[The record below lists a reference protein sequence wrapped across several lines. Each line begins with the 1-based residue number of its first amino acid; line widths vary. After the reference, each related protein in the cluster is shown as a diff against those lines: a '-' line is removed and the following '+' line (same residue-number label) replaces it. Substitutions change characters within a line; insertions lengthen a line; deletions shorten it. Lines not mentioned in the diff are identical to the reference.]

1 MLLAPWLKYTLLCII
16 TCLIGVYIAATIY
29 MIRRSQM
36 HHIDSHV
43 QSAPSSPALPP
54 VQVAFAEQK
63 LVASTEHPVPQ
74 VTLMSP
80 EPTEPPA
87 PPLTPSPAPELIFPS
102 PNRTESASPPSESPQ
117 PRLMQEPNVSRSTIM
132 RSDYIPR
139 QSQPLLT
146 PASTQ
151 MPELIVSLS
160 TVVKSDEMPKH
171 SVLQTPPHN
180 GQSSQQ
186 MLVINK
192 ADLTALVIS
201 CGETPSNVTACRDPH
216 MSWSGCV
223 DIAVD
228 CVFSRYKS
236 QSAASNEA
244 SLPTLTATKADM
256 AAAVLSCI
264 ETPSIILA
272 CGVLSAN
279 ACANRGVACVWRRLT
294 KHK

>member
-36 HHIDSHV
+36 HHIDSSVEHAPHV

-54 VQVAFAEQK
+54 VQGAFAEQK

-80 EPTEPPA
+80 GPTEPPA
-87 PPLTPSPAPELIFPS
+87 PPLTPSPAPELVFPS
-102 PNRTESASPPSESPQ
+102 PNRTESASPPSEQ
-117 PRLMQEPNVSRSTIM
+117 PWLMQEPN
-132 RSDYIPR
+132 
-139 QSQPLLT
+139 
-146 PASTQ
+146 
-151 MPELIVSLS
+151 VSLS
-160 TVVKSDEMPKH
+160 TVVKSDEKPKH
-171 SVLQTPPHN
+171 SVLQTPPPN
-180 GQSSQQ
+180 GPSPQQ

-236 QSAASNEA
+236 QSAASIES

>member
-1 MLLAPWLKYTLLCII
+1 MSVHARSPLTLLQLPVDVLVLVFSYLDSRNLSRLSETCVDLHSPLAAVCEVLRNRADMRGRLCPVCPVCDIRPHIGCIASPGK
-16 TCLIGVYIAATIY
+16 LAMLEFRRDNAWGPVAAG
-29 MIRRSQM
+29 
-36 HHIDSHV
+36 
-43 QSAPSSPALPP
+43 PLSS
-54 VQVAFAEQK
+54 FF
-63 LVASTEHPVPQ
+63 VAS
-74 VTLMSP
+74 
-80 EPTEPPA
+80 
-87 PPLTPSPAPELIFPS
+87 
-102 PNRTESASPPSESPQ
+102 
-117 PRLMQEPNVSRSTIM
+117 
-132 RSDYIPR
+132 
-139 QSQPLLT
+139 
-146 PASTQ
+146 
-151 MPELIVSLS
+151 
-160 TVVKSDEMPKH
+160 
-171 SVLQTPPHN
+171 HN